1 MTADE
6 TIYKVYMHCMLSPCQ
21 SLLWAYSR
29 YCLLCFSCM
38 STCHTLNQVST
49 PQTLRCTSLLSKL
62 CYIVGKAANH
72 KWEFMMGDCTQLLLY
87 ASQANLELG
96 NTTVPCSAPEG
107 LFLTNSFTS
116 KVQLMLPL
124 SRGGLVQTDAGL
136 SWEITTYDTASQQR
150 PEPDSI
156 NAFSHLHSWEALIS
170 SRMCF

>member
-1 MTADE
+1 
-6 TIYKVYMHCMLSPCQ
+6 
-21 SLLWAYSR
+21 
-29 YCLLCFSCM
+29 
-38 STCHTLNQVST
+38 
-49 PQTLRCTSLLSKL
+49 
-62 CYIVGKAANH
+62 
-72 KWEFMMGDCTQLLLY
+72 MGDCTQLLLY

-156 NAFSHLHSWEALIS
+156 NAFSHLHSWEAGGINLFQNVLLVVVSQKQIS
-170 SRMCF
+170 FTLF